1 MVGETTTFELVEF
14 LGFLRFVGFLKLLRF
29 VGFLEFLGFLRFLEF
44 VEILSI
50 SSFFVR
56 TNCTRAHFPCDA
68 GRNAFGAKGA

>member
-29 VGFLEFLGFLRFLEF
+29 VGFLEFLGFLEF